1 MEISILIEQC
11 KKTIE
16 SRKAYIARDEQELK
30 DVDQNYK
37 RFTERSNIKTALRR
51 KLEQMRGK
59 LYEEQ
64 KRLKNLEAKQSEE
77 KN

>member
-16 SRKAYIARDEQELK
+16 SRKNYIARDEQELK
-30 DVDQNYK
+30 DVDKNYK
-37 RFTERSNIKTALRR
+37 KFTERSNIKTALRR

-59 LYEEQ
+59 LYEEEQ
-64 KRLKNLEAKQSEE
+64 RLKSLESKRDDS
-77 KN
+77 